1 MQTKQTIIE
10 QYLAADEE
18 ERLAMFLSHR
28 ECRRQFVT
36 LEMTPLKA
44 AKAQKSDAQVALRK
58 RSRYME
64 FHDICLGW
72 LKRCGSA
79 R

>member
-1 MQTKQTIIE
+1 MQTQQAIIE

-18 ERLAMFLSHR
+18 ERLSMFLSHR
-28 ECRRQFVT
+28 AYRRQFVKID
-36 LEMTPLKA
+36 MAALKA
-44 AKAQKSDAQVALRK
+44 VKAQQTAVQAAPRK
-58 RSRYME
+58 RRRRLE

-72 LKRCGSA
+72 LKRCWTA